1 MYAATAFRLSIQSD
15 FPLSQLQ
22 TENGKPDILI
32 QRGAFNLPRMSPTS
46 IRRQGIEALFGGESE
61 SAFLRWPGVAS
72 FWAQEGFRLL
82 VQTETDTLTAELL
95 SLFILSEAF
104 GLILHQRGLFLLHA
118 SAVKVGER
126 GVVFV
131 GPPGAGKSTIAFSF
145 ALSGHTPIADDMV
158 AIMVESEGDPSILP
172 GPSQIMIWPSAA
184 DALDFDASSLTR
196 IRAESQ
202 KLSVRTRNEP
212 ISSET
217 PLSEVYLLQDGQEI
231 DIASPSP
238 AEAFL
243 ALVKYF
249 SCPAALLAGA
259 SLKRHFDQSRIIC
272 ESVRVLTLKRHRHF
286 PALRQV
292 GSAISCGG
300 HPYSSATRSMDKI

>member
-1 MYAATAFRLSIQSD
+1 MYVVSAFGLSIQSD
-15 FPLSQLQ
+15 FPLPELQ
-22 TENGKPDILI
+22 TCGREADVCV
-32 QRGAFNLPRMSPTS
+32 QRGVFNLPRMSPTS
-46 IRRQGIEALFGGESE
+46 IGRNGIEALFGGDHE
-61 SAFLRWPGVAS
+61 SAFLRWPGVGS
-72 FWAQEGFRLL
+72 FWAQEGSRLL
-82 VQTETDTLTAELL
+82 VQPETDALTRELL

-118 SAVKVGER
+118 SAVRVGER
-126 GVVFV
+126 GLAFI

-145 ALSGHTPIADDMV
+145 AISGHSPIADDMV
-158 AIMVESEGDPSILP
+158 AIRVGSHGEPSILP
-172 GPSQIMIWPSAA
+172 GFSQIKIWPSAA
-184 DALDFDASSLTR
+184 DGLGFDASSLTR
-196 IRAESQ
+196 IRAESP
-202 KLSVRTRNEP
+202 KLSARTINEP

-231 DIASPSP
+231 DISTPSS
-238 AEAFL
+238 AEALL

-272 ESVRVLTLKRHRHF
+272 ESARVLTLKRPRHF

-292 GSAISCGG
+292 VSAISCGR
-300 HPYSSATRSMDKI
+300 SSLFERNPIHG

>member
-1 MYAATAFRLSIQSD
+1 MYVVSAFGLSIQSD
-15 FPLSQLQ
+15 FPLPALQ
-22 TENGKPDILI
+22 TCGGKADVYV
-32 QRGAFNLPRMSPTS
+32 QRGTFSLPRMFPTS
-46 IRRQGIEALFGGESE
+46 IHRHGIEALFGGENGA
-61 SAFLRWPGVAS
+61 AFLRWPGVAS
-72 FWAQEGFRLL
+72 FWAQEGSRLL
-82 VQTETDTLTAELL
+82 VQTETDTLTPELL

-104 GLILHQRGLFLLHA
+104 GLILHQKGLFLLHA

-158 AIMVESEGDPSILP
+158 AIRVEPDTELSILP
-172 GPSQIMIWPSAA
+172 GFSQIKIWPSAA

-202 KLSVRTRNEP
+202 KLSVRTLSEP

-217 PLSEVYLLQDGQEI
+217 PLSEVYLLQDGDEI

-249 SCPAALLAGA
+249 SCPTALLAGP
-259 SLKRHFDQSRIIC
+259 SLKRHFDLSRIIC
-272 ESVRVLTLKRHRHF
+272 ESVRVLTLKRPRQF
-286 PALRQV
+286 AALRHV
-292 GSAISCGG
+292 VSAISCGR
-300 HPYSSATRSMDKI
+300 SSFFERNPIHG